1 MRPNKAVD
9 RYLKRHIE
17 PDLPD
22 APGGAGPWQQVL
34 VIPVYRESPRL
45 LDTLRDLDAGGDD
58 ILVLLILNRP
68 DRDQDDTANDELR
81 QACHRL
87 GQNPALLNEH
97 TWLYLHDLEQ
107 LQGPTPAAQGV
118 GLARKT
124 GCDIAIT
131 WRQQQAI
138 QSEWIHCTDADAH
151 LPPDY
156 FQHRPGRDTV
166 ALSLPFHHLPGSDT
180 ACNRATALYEL
191 RLHHYVLGLEHAG
204 SPYAFHTIG
213 SCIAIRAE
221 AYTQVH
227 GFPRRSGAEDFY
239 LLNKLAKLGSVE
251 TPAGN
256 CIELLSRPST
266 RVPFGTGPAVAEIML
281 ADDPK
286 AVPLFYHPDCFE
298 ALRAVL
304 AAVPALQNHSIEHLD
319 NLLAE
324 AGLREELA
332 ASSTVLLRD
341 AGLPAAID
349 HCRRHS
355 RERDQF
361 LRHFQQWFD
370 GFRTLKF
377 VRGLR
382 VAWLADLSFRE
393 LRQSPPPFWPDGEG
407 SEPQDL
413 LHRVQQL
420 KGWR

>member
-1 MRPNKAVD
+1 MRPGKAVD
-9 RYLKRHIE
+9 RYLQRHIE

-22 APGGAGPWQQVL
+22 CPSGAGPWQQVL
-34 VIPVYRESPRL
+34 VIPAYRESPQL
-45 LDTLRDLDAGGDD
+45 LEILRSLDAGGDD

-68 DRDQDDTANDELR
+68 DRDPDGTANDALR

-87 GQNPALLNEH
+87 GQNPAPLNEH
-97 TWLYLHDLEQ
+97 TWLYLHDLET
-107 LQGPTPAAQGV
+107 LRGPTPAAQGV

-124 GCDIAIT
+124 GCDIAIK
-131 WRQQQAI
+131 WRQQAAI
-138 QSEWIHCTDADAH
+138 QSEWIHSTDADAS

-156 FQHRPGRDTV
+156 FRHRPGRDTV
-166 ALSLPFHHLPGSDT
+166 ALSLPFRHLPGSDA

-191 RLHHYVLGLEHAG
+191 RLHHYVLGLEYAG

-213 SCIAIRAE
+213 SCIAVRAE

-239 LLNKLAKLGSVE
+239 LLNKLAKLGTVE

-281 ADDPK
+281 ADEPD

-304 AAVPALQNHSIEHLD
+304 AAVPALRDSSIEHFD
-319 NLLAE
+319 TLLVE
-324 AGLREELA
+324 AGLREDLA
-332 ASSTVLLRD
+332 ASSAALLGE
-341 AGLPAAID
+341 AGLSMAID
-349 HCRRHS
+349 HCRQHS
-355 RERDQF
+355 RDRAQF
-361 LRHFQQWFD
+361 LRQFRQWFD

-382 VAWLADLSFRE
+382 APPLSDLSFRE
-393 LRQSPPPFWPDGEG
+393 LRQSPPPFWPGGEG

-413 LHRVQQL
+413 LRRVQRL
-420 KGWR
+420 KGWC